1 MRTAFLSPSGTTR
14 VLIATT
20 LALVGAG
27 AAASASLAADTPTST
42 GRPQIVLLDP
52 GTNAPAKAAGEE
64 HRGNDV
70 TDVYSTA
77 IDGFTAVLDP
87 ADIAR
92 LKADPSVVSVEPDAR
107 VSINAA
113 PANDMFANASTIS
126 TTGGD
131 AGSVTG
137 TTAQAT
143 REAGEP
149 TPLSVSVWGST
160 GKSIWYSWTAPVTG
174 PVTLTTQGSSYDT
187 MLALYSGSSLTGL
200 TSLGAND
207 DVAAGTVWSSVT
219 ANVTAGTTYRI
230 VVDGW
235 NNRSGSVKL
244 NWSVTPG
251 APSNDAFANATVV
264 TGSQGSQA
272 GTTANATRES
282 GEPSHGGSGGAHST
296 WYRWVA
302 PGDGNVTFST
312 SGSAFATL
320 LGAYTG
326 GSVASLTTKATGT
339 SPTGQTY
346 RTMTFAATNGTTYM
360 IAIDGVN
367 GASGASSLGWNFTA
381 VAPITAPDAPGWGL
395 APITVAGTSATAS
408 LTAPTSD
415 GGAPIS
421 RYTVTCTGSGTT
433 RSNSGTGTTIT
444 VASLTAGRT
453 YTCTATAT
461 NTAGTSLP
469 SQASAAFVVPTAPGA
484 PTGVVATPSDGAAT
498 IAWNA
503 PTDGGS
509 AITGYAVASSGSPAR
524 TCTTTGATKC
534 TISGLTNGVP
544 YTFTVRAT
552 NAVGQGAASGA
563 SAPVTPAVPVAPAP
577 SDPPPAPAPTPAPG
591 EPTAPS
597 EPSPITGPG
606 LPQNR
611 DALDWGIDRLDQRAR
626 ALDGRFAVPLDGTG
640 VTAYVVDTGVMASHE
655 EFTGRTIGGV
665 DSVGDGNGT
674 ADCNGHG
681 THVAGTIAG
690 SSMGVA
696 PMARVSPVRVLG
708 CQGDGSVSD
717 VIAGLDWI
725 ARTHTAGT
733 PAVANMSMGT
743 PSSAALN
750 AAVDRVI
757 ADGVTV
763 TVAAGNSNTD
773 ACTMS
778 PASNAQAITVGA
790 TDDQDAR
797 ADFSDYGSC
806 VTLFAPGV
814 DIESA
819 WISGSKDTEV
829 LSGTSM
835 AAPHAAGVAALL
847 LSGTPNASPAQVKQG
862 MVNAATPGVVAYPG
876 PASPNLLLFAG
887 ASSVPMTGA
896 GKNGQQ
902 ANQVAVPHAPRI
914 TKVRRDAR
922 GRLVLTM
929 TADKKVAIKVYAGKK
944 LVKTAASPAT
954 GKPFTITITKP
965 VKRGAKVTVKA
976 GNSVGLSK
984 ASKASVAP

>member
-1 MRTAFLSPSGTTR
+1 MRTAFLLPRGTTR
-14 VLIATT
+14 LALAAT
-20 LALVGAG
+20 LALAG
-27 AAASASLAADTPTST
+27 TGSAASAALAADAPAST
-42 GRPQIVLLDP
+42 GRPEIVLLDP
-52 GTNAPAKAAGEE
+52 GSNAPAKAAGEE
-64 HRGNDV
+64 RRGNDV
-70 TDVYSTA
+70 TAVYSTA

-92 LKADPSVVSVEPDAR
+92 LKADPSVVSIEPDAR

-113 PANDMFANASTIS
+113 PANDLFVNASTIS
-126 TTGGD
+126 TSGGN
-131 AGSVTG
+131 AGTVTG

-143 REAGEP
+143 RETGEP
-149 TPLSVSVWGST
+149 MPLSANVWGSS

-174 PVTLTTQGSSYDT
+174 PVTLTTQGSNYDT
-187 MLALYSGSSLTGL
+187 MLALYSGSSITGL

-207 DVAAGTVWSSVT
+207 DVSSGTLWSSVT
-219 ANVTAGTTYRI
+219 ATVTAGTTYRI

-251 APSNDAFANATVV
+251 APAEDAFANATVI
-264 TGSQGSQA
+264 TGSAGTQA
-272 GTTANATRES
+272 GTTANATHEP
-282 GEPSHGGSGGAHST
+282 GEPSHGGSGGAHSI

-326 GSVASLTTKATGT
+326 NSIGSLTTRATGT
-339 SPTGQTY
+339 APPGQTY
-346 RTMTFAATNGTTYM
+346 RTTTFAVTNGTAYM
-360 IAIDGVN
+360 IAIDGAG
-367 GASGASSLGWNFTA
+367 GASGATSLGWNFTA
-381 VAPITAPDAPGWGL
+381 VAPITAPGAPGWGL
-395 APITVAGTSATAS
+395 TPITVTGTTITAS

-421 RYTVTCTGSGTT
+421 RYTVTCTGTGTT
-433 RSNSGTGTTIT
+433 RSNSGAGTTIT
-444 VASLTAGRT
+444 VSSLTAGRT

-461 NTAGTSLP
+461 NTAGTSSP
-469 SQASAAFVVPTAPGA
+469 SSQSAAFVVPTAPGA
-484 PTGVVATPSDGAAT
+484 PTGVVATPSDGGAT
-498 IAWNA
+498 IAWVA
-503 PTDGGS
+503 PSDGGA
-509 AITGYAVASSGSPAR
+509 AITGYAVTSSGYPAR

-534 TISGLTNGVP
+534 TITGLTNGVP

-552 NAVGQGAASGA
+552 NAVGQGPASGA
-563 SAPVTPAVPVAPAP
+563 SSPITPAVPVVPAP
-577 SDPPPAPAPTPAPG
+577 SDPAPAPAPAPTPSDPA
-591 EPTAPS
+591 APS

-626 ALDGRFAVPLDGTG
+626 TLDGRFAVPLDGTG

-665 DSVGDGNGT
+665 DVVGDGNGT
-674 ADCNGHG
+674 DDCNGHG

-690 SSMGVA
+690 ASMGVA
-696 PMARVSPVRVLG
+696 PMARISPVRVLG

-725 ARTHTAGT
+725 ARTHTAGA

-778 PASNAQAITVGA
+778 PASDAQAITVGA
-790 TDDQDAR
+790 TDEQDAR

-814 DIESA
+814 NIESA
-819 WISGSKDTEV
+819 WNSGSKDTET

-862 MVNAATPGVVAYPG
+862 MVDGATPGVVSNPG
-876 PASPNLLLFAG
+876 SGSPNLLLFAG
-887 ASSVPMTGA
+887 ASSVP
-896 GKNGQQ
+896 
-902 ANQVAVPHAPRI
+902 
-914 TKVRRDAR
+914 
-922 GRLVLTM
+922 
-929 TADKKVAIKVYAGKK
+929 
-944 LVKTAASPAT
+944 TAAAGRKSAVGRRPPT
-954 GKPFTITITKP
+954 S
-965 VKRGAKVTVKA
+965 VKA
-976 GNSVGLSK
+976 SQEIAGIAETLTDL
-984 ASKASVAP
+984 ASPEWKTRATALERCV

>member
-1 MRTAFLSPSGTTR
+1 MRTTFVSPRGTTR
-14 VLIATT
+14 IVLAAT
-20 LALVGAG
+20 LALTGGGAT
-27 AAASASLAADTPTST
+27 ASASLAADAPAST

-52 GTNAPAKAAGEE
+52 GSNAPAKAVGEE

-70 TDVYSTA
+70 TAVYSTA
-77 IDGFTAVLDP
+77 IDGFAAVLDP

-92 LKADPSVVSVEPDAR
+92 LKADPSVISVEPDAR

-113 PANDMFANASTIS
+113 PANDMFANATTIS
-126 TTGGD
+126 TTTGNS
-131 AGSVTG
+131 GSATG
-137 TTAQAT
+137 TNVQAT

-149 TPLSVSVWGST
+149 TPLATSVWGSS
-160 GKSIWYSWTAPVTG
+160 GKSVWYSWTAPVTG
-174 PVTLTTQGSSYDT
+174 PVTLTTQGSNYDT
-187 MLALYSGSSLTGL
+187 MLALYSGSSITGL

-207 DVAAGTVWSSVT
+207 DVSSGNVWSSVT
-219 ANVTAGTTYRI
+219 ANVAAGTTYRI

-235 NNRSGSVKL
+235 NNRSGSIKL

-251 APSNDAFANATVV
+251 APSNDAFANATVI
-264 TGSQGSQA
+264 TGSQGDQS
-272 GTTANATRES
+272 GTTANATRET
-282 GEPSHGGSGGAHST
+282 GEPSHGGSGGAHSA

-326 GSVASLTTKATGT
+326 GSVASLTTRATGT
-339 SPTGQTY
+339 SPSGQTY
-346 RTMTFAATNGTTYM
+346 RTMTFAVTSGTVYM
-360 IAIDGVN
+360 VAIDGVS
-367 GASGASSLGWNFTA
+367 GASGATSLGWNFTA
-381 VAPITAPDAPGWGL
+381 VAPVTAPSAPGWGL
-395 APITVAGTSATAS
+395 APITVTGTSATAS

-433 RSNSGTGTTIT
+433 RSNWGTGTTIT

-461 NTAGTSLP
+461 NAVGTSAP
-469 SQASAAFVVPTAPGA
+469 SQPSAAFVVPTAPTA
-484 PTGVVATPSDGAAT
+484 PTGVVATPSDGGAT
-498 IAWNA
+498 IAWTA
-503 PTDGGS
+503 PSDGGS
-509 AITGYAVASSGSPAR
+509 AITGYAVTSSGSPAR
-524 TCTTTGATKC
+524 SCTTTGATKC

-552 NAVGQGAASGA
+552 NAVGQGPASGA
-563 SAPVTPAVPVAPAP
+563 SAPVTPAVPVAPVP
-577 SDPPPAPAPTPAPG
+577 SDPAPAPTPAPSA
-591 EPTAPS
+591 PTAPS

-606 LPQNR
+606 LPQSR
-611 DALDWGIDRLDQRAR
+611 DALDWGIDRLDQRAGG
-626 ALDGRFAVPLDGTG
+626 LDGRFAVPLDGTG

-655 EFTGRTIGGV
+655 EFTGRAIGGV
-665 DSVGDGNGT
+665 DAVGDGNGT
-674 ADCNGHG
+674 DDCNGHG

-690 SSMGVA
+690 SSLGVA

-708 CQGDGSVSD
+708 CQGDGTVSD

-725 ARTHTAGT
+725 ARTHAAGA

-773 ACTMS
+773 ACSMS
-778 PASNAQAITVGA
+778 PASDPQAITVGA

-806 VTLFAPGV
+806 VTVFAPGV

-819 WISGSKDTEV
+819 WISGSKDTEA

-847 LSGTPNASPAQVKQG
+847 LSGTPGASPAQVKQG
-862 MVNAATPGVVAYPG
+862 MVNAATPGVVANPG

-887 ASSVPMTGA
+887 ASSVPMAGA

-902 ANQVAVPHAPRI
+902 ANQVAVPHTPRI
-914 TKVRRDAR
+914 TKVRRDKQ
-922 GRLVLTM
+922 GRLVLTLK
-929 TADKKVAIKVYAGKK
+929 ADKKVAIKVYAGKK
-944 LVKTAASPAT
+944 LVKTAVSPAT

-976 GNSVGLSK
+976 GNRSGLSK
-984 ASKASVAP
+984 ASKAITAP

>member
-1 MRTAFLSPSGTTR
+1 MRTAFLSPRGTTR
-14 VLIATT
+14 LLLASTI
-20 LALVGAG
+20 ALVGTG
-27 AAASASLAADTPTST
+27 SAASSALAADAPARTA
-42 GRPQIVLLDP
+42 RPQIVLLDP
-52 GTNAPAKAAGEE
+52 GSNAPAKAAGEE
-64 HRGNDV
+64 RRGNDV
-70 TDVYSTA
+70 TAVYSTA

-92 LKADPSVVSVEPDAR
+92 LKADPSVVSVEPDAT

-113 PANDMFANASTIS
+113 PANDMFASASAIS
-126 TTGGD
+126 TAGGNS
-131 AGSVTG
+131 GSVTG
-137 TTAQAT
+137 TTVQAT
-143 REAGEP
+143 RETGEP
-149 TPLSVSVWGST
+149 SPLSASVWGSS

-174 PVTLTTQGSSYDT
+174 PVTITTEGSGYDT
-187 MLALYSGSSLTGL
+187 MLALYSGSSITGL

-207 DVAAGTVWSSVT
+207 DVSSGTLWSSVT
-219 ANVTAGTTYRI
+219 ARVTAGTTYRI

-251 APSNDAFANATVV
+251 APMNDAFANATVI
-264 TGSQGSQA
+264 TGSQGTQTD
-272 GTTANATRES
+272 TTANATRET

-339 SPTGQTY
+339 APTGQTY
-346 RTMTFAATNGTTYM
+346 RTMTFAVTNGTAYM
-360 IAIDGVN
+360 IAIDGLS
-367 GASGASSLGWNFTA
+367 GASGATSLGWNFTA
-381 VAPITAPDAPGWGL
+381 VAPITAPGAPGWSL
-395 APITVAGTSATAS
+395 TPITVTGTSVTAS
-408 LTAPTSD
+408 LTAPASD

-421 RYTVTCTGSGTT
+421 RYTVTCTGTGTT

-461 NTAGTSLP
+461 NTVGTSSASVP
-469 SQASAAFVVPTAPGA
+469 SAAFVVPTAPGA
-484 PTGVVATPSDGAAT
+484 PTGVVATPSDGAAA

-503 PTDGGS
+503 PSDGGS
-509 AITGYAVASSGSPAR
+509 AITGYTVTSSGSPAR
-524 TCTTTGATKC
+524 SCTTTGATKC

-552 NAVGQGAASGA
+552 NVVGQGPASGA
-563 SAPVTPAVPVAPAP
+563 SAPVTPSVPVAPAP
-577 SDPPPAPAPTPAPG
+577 SDPAPAPVPTPGPS
-591 EPTAPS
+591 EPVAPS

-606 LPQNR
+606 LPQSR
-611 DALDWGIDRLDQRAR
+611 DALDWGIDRLDQRTR
-626 ALDGRFAVPLDGTG
+626 GLDGRFAVPLDGTG
-640 VTAYVVDTGVMASHE
+640 VTTYVVDTGVMASHE

-665 DSVGDGNGT
+665 DTVGDGNGT
-674 ADCNGHG
+674 DDCNGHG

-690 SSMGVA
+690 ASMGVA

-725 ARTHTAGT
+725 ARTHTAGA
-733 PAVANMSMGT
+733 PAVANMSMGA

-750 AAVDRVI
+750 AAVDRVV

-790 TDDQDAR
+790 TDEQDAR

-806 VTLFAPGV
+806 VTVFAPGV

-819 WISGSKDTEV
+819 WNSGSKDTEV

-862 MVNAATPGVVAYPG
+862 MANAATPGVVANPG
-876 PASPNLLLFAG
+876 PGSPNLLLFAG
-887 ASSVPMTGA
+887 ASSVPSNGA

-902 ANQVAVPHAPRI
+902 ANQVAVPHTPRI
-914 TKVRRDAR
+914 RKVQRDAK

-944 LVKTAASPAT
+944 LLKATVSPAS
-954 GKPFTITITKP
+954 GKPFTVTITKP
-965 VKRGAKVTVKA
+965 VKRGTKLTVKA
-976 GNSVGLSK
+976 GNSTGLSK
-984 ASKASVAP
+984 ASKAIVAP